1 MATPEYLPL
10 IVAVLFLL
18 VNVAILVVILE
29 LNRHQSAMPAAPPV
43 PPGEPLID
51 PSHILGWE
59 FEYARITAS
68 EAMRERHTI
77 VNFYLLVAGII
88 TSGVAALL
96 SRDSNLPSSLGA
108 APFWMLV
115 AIGWI
120 YFLAI
125 IRLRQAWHDSA
136 NAMSRIKGFCIEHA
150 SSIDPATLRTAFLWQ
165 PYTLPPPGRPWTIF
179 FYAAMLIGLLDSAAY
194 VAGGALLNLD
204 LALVNPWLI
213 IGPLAL
219 LGLLFFAFHI
229 WLYFAFL
236 RADASK
242 SVTEGAAI
250 RDGEPRADSWQHDAA
265 DRDRVR

>member
-10 IVAVLFLL
+10 IVALLFLL
-18 VNVAILVVILE
+18 VNVAILVVILA
-29 LNRHQSAMPAAPPV
+29 LNRHQSAMPAAPPI

-51 PSHILGWE
+51 PSDILGWE
-59 FEYARITAS
+59 FEYARVTAS
-68 EAMRERHTI
+68 EAMRERHTM

-96 SRDSNLPSSLGA
+96 SRDSDLPSALGA
-108 APFWMLV
+108 APFWILV

-125 IRLRQAWHDSA
+125 IRLRQAWCDSA
-136 NAMSRIKGFCIEHA
+136 KAMNRIKGFSIEHA

-204 LALVNPWLI
+204 LALANPWLI
-213 IGPLAL
+213 LGPLAL
-219 LGLLFFAFHI
+219 LGLLFFVFHV

-236 RADASK
+236 RVGAKENTAGSAAS
-242 SVTEGAAI
+242 
-250 RDGEPRADSWQHDAA
+250 
-265 DRDRVR
+265 